1 MDGLIMDYELTLNSI
16 LRRAETIYGEK
27 EVVSQLPDKSIH
39 RYTYADMA
47 VRARKLSVA
56 LSRLGVRPGDRVATF
71 AWNSYRH
78 LEAYFGIPAGGAVL
92 HTLNILLHP
101 DDIAYIINH
110 AGDRVVLIDDVL
122 LSRFEKVLPQIDV
135 DHIIVMSDSD
145 DTPDDMLSYEDLL
158 AAADPKEFQEPHID
172 ERQAAAMCY
181 TSGTT
186 GRPKGVVYSHRALT
200 LHSLAQMG
208 ADMFGIRERD
218 IVLPVVPMF
227 HANAWGLPFTCAM
240 TGAAQVFPGPFLD
253 AESIISLIERER
265 VTFAAGVPTIWLG
278 MLQYLD
284 QHKDS
289 VDVST
294 VNRTLVGGQAVPAAT
309 IRAFKDRHGIDVIHA
324 WGMTETAPLGTVTYV
339 PSMLNDAPEDVRLK
353 YLSMQGRPAP
363 LVELRIRA
371 GGDIV
376 PWDGESMGEVEVRGP
391 WVASGYYNDPDSAE
405 KFTDDGWLRTGD
417 IAAISALG
425 YMEIKDRAKDVIKS
439 GGEWISSIALENQL
453 MAHPAVAE
461 AAVVAAEHPKWLE
474 RPVAAVVLK
483 SGAAATE
490 QELRDFLAPHFAKW
504 WLPDAILF
512 VDAIPRT
519 STGKFMKRALRDR
532 YSQVLLERA
541 ENSPQ
546 TVAGQR

>member
-504 WLPDAILF
+504 WLPDAIICSLTQF
-512 VDAIPRT
+512 LARPP
-519 STGKFMKRALRDR
+519 A
-532 YSQVLLERA
+532 
-541 ENSPQ
+541 NS
-546 TVAGQR
+546 

>member
-56 LSRLGVRPGDRVATF
+56 LSRLDVRPGDRVATF

-158 AAADPKEFQEPHID
+158 AAADPKEFQEPHVD

-208 ADMFGIRERD
+208 ADMFGMRERD

-227 HANAWGLPFTCAM
+227 HANCWGLPFTCAM

-284 QHKDS
+284 QHKGS

-294 VNRTLVGGQAVPAAT
+294 LNRTLVGGQAVPAAT

-417 IAAISALG
+417 IATISALG

-483 SGAAATE
+483 PGAAATE

-504 WLPDAILF
+504 WLPDAIIF

-546 TVAGQR
+546 TVAGQ

>member
-158 AAADPKEFQEPHID
+158 AAADPKEFQEPHVD

-208 ADMFGIRERD
+208 ADMFGMRERD

-294 VNRTLVGGQAVPAAT
+294 LNRTLVGGQAVPAAT

-339 PSMLNDAPEDVRLK
+339 PSMLNDAPENVRLK

-417 IAAISALG
+417 IATISALG

-541 ENSPQ
+541 ENSRQ
-546 TVAGQR
+546 TVAGQ

>member
-158 AAADPKEFQEPHID
+158 AAADPKEFQEPHVD

-208 ADMFGIRERD
+208 ADMFGMRERD

-240 TGAAQVFPGPFLD
+240 TGAAPVFPGPFLD

-284 QHKDS
+284 QHKGS

-294 VNRTLVGGQAVPAAT
+294 LNRTLVGGQAVPAAT

-339 PSMLNDAPEDVRLK
+339 PSMLNDAPENVRLK
-353 YLSMQGRPAP
+353 YLSMQGLPAP

-405 KFTDDGWLRTGD
+405 KFTDDGWLRMLETSRRSARWD
-417 IAAISALG
+417 IWRSRIEPRMSSSRVASGSARL
-425 YMEIKDRAKDVIKS
+425 R
-439 GGEWISSIALENQL
+439 WRISSWHIRL
-453 MAHPAVAE
+453 
-461 AAVVAAEHPKWLE
+461 WLK
-474 RPVAAVVLK
+474 RRSSPP
-483 SGAAATE
+483 SIRNGWNG
-490 QELRDFLAPHFAKW
+490 RS
-504 WLPDAILF
+504 
-512 VDAIPRT
+512 PR
-519 STGKFMKRALRDR
+519 
-532 YSQVLLERA
+532 
-541 ENSPQ
+541 
-546 TVAGQR
+546 